1 MIELE
6 SPQSPFAD
14 REAEFIARVV
24 DKYIA
29 LRERGLFVSSKDWLT
44 ISRWLFA
51 DYDLDL
57 VLKGL
62 DIAFADVEED
72 TARTRNLSYVS
83 RTVERLTRE
92 RRMMRVGIPQDL
104 FQQVATEE
112 GKNYLQR
119 AFQRIRENLQGFS
132 ESSPAVKNF
141 CAKASDYINRAE
153 RGLLAGKIDLETAI
167 SRLARR
173 EDRFFA
179 EIFKLLP
186 AAQQE
191 EMLKRADKS
200 IAPHRARMSEP
211 AVERTRQ
218 AVLRSFL
225 IRELKVPR
233 LSLF

>member
-1 MIELE
+1 M
-6 SPQSPFAD
+6 
-14 REAEFIARVV
+14 
-24 DKYIA
+24 DKYIS
-29 LRERGLFVSSKDWLT
+29 LRERGLFISSKDWLA
-44 ISRWLFA
+44 ISRWLYA

-72 TARTRNLSYVS
+72 TARTRDLAYVS
-83 RTVERLTRE
+83 RTLERLARE
-92 RRMMRVGIPQDL
+92 RKMMRVGAPQDL
-104 FQQVATEE
+104 FQQMVTEE

-119 AFQRIRENLQGFS
+119 AFQRIRDNLQSFS
-132 ESSPAVKNF
+132 ESHPAVKNL
-141 CAKASDYINRAE
+141 CEKARDYINRTE
-153 RGLLAGKIDLETAI
+153 RALLAGKIDLETAI

-179 EIFKLLP
+179 EIFQVLP
-186 AAQQE
+186 GEQQE
-191 EMLKRADKS
+191 EMLRRADKS

>member
-6 SPQSPFAD
+6 SPESIPAE
-14 REAEFIARVV
+14 RETEFIAKVV
-24 DKYIA
+24 DKYIT
-29 LRERGLFVSSKDWLT
+29 LRERGLFISSKDWLI

-72 TARTRNLSYVS
+72 TARTRDLTYVS
-83 RTVERLTRE
+83 RTVDRLARE
-92 RRMMRVGIPQDL
+92 RRMMRVGAPSDL
-104 FQQVATEE
+104 FQQMVTEE

-119 AFQRIRENLQGFS
+119 AFQRIRESIEKFAENY
-132 ESSPAVKNF
+132 PAVEAI
-141 CAKASDYINRAE
+141 CAKAGDYVNKTE
-153 RGLLAGKIDLETAI
+153 RELLAGKIDLEAVI

-179 EIFKLLP
+179 DIFELLP
-186 AAQQE
+186 DEQRE
-191 EMLKRADKS
+191 EMLKRADKT
-200 IAPHRARMSEP
+200 IAPHQARMSET
-211 AVERTRQ
+211 ARERTRR
-218 AVLRSFL
+218 AILRSFL